1 LKRFSQVLLLVAVA
15 MLTLGADLD
24 RARFEKV
31 GHELVCT
38 CGCNQVLLECNHVGC
53 QVSEKMRGQVA
64 AGIQSGSS
72 DEAILQSFVEQFGPT
87 VLAAPTK
94 TGFNRLAW
102 ITPWAI
108 FALGLFAAVMFVRK
122 WQARQR
128 PAPAAAIPAQVFDQY
143 VAQARKETEL

>member
-1 LKRFSQVLLLVAVA
+1 
-15 MLTLGADLD
+15 
-24 RARFEKV
+24 
-31 GHELVCT
+31 
-38 CGCNQVLLECNHVGC
+38 
-53 QVSEKMRGQVA
+53 MRGQVA

-94 TGFNRLAW
+94 TGFNRVAW
-102 ITPWAI
+102 ITPWVI
-108 FALGLFAAVMFVRK
+108 FGLGLFAAVMFVRK

-128 PAPAAAIPAQVFDQY
+128 PVSAAAVPPQVFDQY